1 MREEQEMGDIDQ
13 DGYFVFNDKKRA
25 RDPWLDSL
33 NEDGEEAIDTLRKKI
48 KMEQRERN
56 VFEADRKLQEDDKSD
71 EQQKENEEGEGE

>member
-1 MREEQEMGDIDQ
+1 M
-13 DGYFVFNDKKRA
+13 FNDKKRA

-71 EQQKENEEGEGE
+71 E